1 MTRRVAGLAA
11 ALTVSLV
18 GCAKTTIDTSL
29 TTPESVGAT
38 TTVFAPNGTTA
49 ELLGQLLTE
58 AGALGDRIADNEGQQ
73 EAFTRIETLWSL
85 VAPDVEAQ
93 QPDLVP
99 GFQSAI
105 DLLQTGVQRRR
116 PADADKATN
125 NLRTLIAA
133 YEAQ

>member
-1 MTRRVAGLAA
+1 VTRWVAVLAA
-11 ALTVSLV
+11 ALTVSLA

-29 TTPESVGAT
+29 TTPESTGAT
-38 TTVFAPNGTTA
+38 TTVFAPTGTTS
-49 ELLGQLLTE
+49 ELLDRLLTE

-73 EAFTRIETLWSL
+73 EAFARIETLWAL

-93 QPDLVP
+93 QPDLIP